1 MAGRR
6 SSHQLFLALFVL
18 PLLFVVRAPG
28 QSGGQAGLND
38 YFPPIEPFRT
48 GFLKVDDQHEIYY
61 EISGNPLGHP
71 VMVLHGGP
79 GGGSYPALR
88 RYHDPDKYQIILFD
102 QRGCGKSR
110 PQYELRGNTTPNLV
124 EDMEKLRKELDVEK
138 MQIVGGSWGSTL
150 ALAYAEKYPERVGS
164 LVLRGLFLATKAEI
178 DHFYHGAVA
187 EYFPEVYEKLR
198 SVIPKPKEMNYP
210 RQLLDLLQKGDEET
224 KKRIARAWAAYETKI
239 GALVTSDA
247 EVESIL
253 NEFDAYAFALI
264 ENYYMANRCFLEEG
278 ELLKNAGKLSGIPTV
293 ICHGRYDVICT
304 PRAAFELGRALPG
317 SKLVIVE
324 AAGHSGS
331 APLMRSAI
339 IGAINWLEPQVLSP
353 RE

>member
-1 MAGRR
+1 
-6 SSHQLFLALFVL
+6 
-18 PLLFVVRAPG
+18 
-28 QSGGQAGLND
+28 
-38 YFPPIEPFRT
+38 
-48 GFLKVDDQHEIYY
+48 
-61 EISGNPLGHP
+61 
-71 VMVLHGGP
+71 
-79 GGGSYPALR
+79 
-88 RYHDPDKYQIILFD
+88 
-102 QRGCGKSR
+102 
-110 PQYELRGNTTPNLV
+110 
-124 EDMEKLRKELDVEK
+124 
-138 MQIVGGSWGSTL
+138 
-150 ALAYAEKYPERVGS
+150 
-164 LVLRGLFLATKAEI
+164 
-178 DHFYHGAVA
+178 
-187 EYFPEVYEKLR
+187 
-198 SVIPKPKEMNYP
+198 MNYP